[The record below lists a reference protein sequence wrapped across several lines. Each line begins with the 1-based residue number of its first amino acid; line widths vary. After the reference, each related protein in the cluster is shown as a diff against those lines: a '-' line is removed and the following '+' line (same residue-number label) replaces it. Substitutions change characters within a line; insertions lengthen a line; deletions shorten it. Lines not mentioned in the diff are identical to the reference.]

1 MHTLEHYKT
10 SRCYKSSG
18 FGKVKQVW
26 LHNFSD
32 VSQEGYRQVSYL
44 RTVNNKDETYCC
56 FLMGNA
62 SVTPGMFVFKPR
74 LELTEAVLSAKYGK
88 FIKKELQ
95 LECAHETFWTDSKM
109 VLVYIQSNT
118 KRFQMF
124 LANRVHKIHESYRVE
139 QWRYAPSK
147 LNPADHALRGLGIAD
162 AEGQT

>member
-1 MHTLEHYKT
+1 
-10 SRCYKSSG
+10 
-18 FGKVKQVW
+18 
-26 LHNFSD
+26 
-32 VSQEGYRQVSYL
+32 
-44 RTVNNKDETYCC
+44 
-56 FLMGNA
+56 MGNA
-62 SVTPGMFVFKPR
+62 SVTPGMFVFIPR

-109 VLVYIQSNT
+109 VLGYIQSNT

-147 LNPADHALRGLGIAD
+147 FNPADHALRGLGIAD